1 MVARQGDV
9 FWLDLGETSG
19 SAPGYRHPHLV
30 VQNDVFN
37 ASRIATTVVC
47 ALTSNLRRARDP
59 GNVLL
64 ERGEANLPRR
74 SVVNVSQVI
83 TVDKEDLLESIGS
96 LSQNRL
102 REVLDGLY
110 LLLEPREPP
119 AEGWGQSSTPPTT
132 A

>member
-1 MVARQGDV
+1 MVVRQGDV
-9 FWLDLGETSG
+9 CWLDLGEPSG
-19 SAPGYRHPHLV
+19 SAPGYRHPHVV

-47 ALTSNLRRARDP
+47 ALTSNLRRAQEP

-64 ERGEANLPRR
+64 EAGEANLPRP
-74 SVVNVSQVI
+74 SVINISQVL
-83 TVDKEDLLESIGS
+83 TVDKENLTEKIGS
-96 LSQNRL
+96 ISPARMSD
-102 REVLDGLY
+102 VLHGLY

-119 AEGWGQSSTPPTT
+119 EA